1 MHLLGLL
8 VTVYALVVVV
18 VSAPLTHLTRHV
30 PRRYLLSSLLGVFVV
45 ATLAAAAAPGY
56 WWLMAARVVTALSQA
71 VFWSIAPVTAA
82 GLFPP
87 EKRGRA
93 IAGVVAGG
101 PVAILV
107 GVPAGTW
114 IGQQAGWRLPFVV
127 LAGFGLAGAA
137 AVALLVPTTKP
148 SESHAAA
155 GTAPNARRYWML
167 AATTVLAVAGTFTAY
182 TYVSAFL
189 TKVSGLPASDVPE
202 VLLLGGLGSLLG
214 AACTALL
221 LSRRPR
227 AAAVGPVGLLVVS
240 LLGLYFF
247 GTTGAAAVGLQ
258 ALESFGVAGVAISMQ
273 TRVLVVAPHSTDIA
287 SAWYSASYNAG
298 IASGPVI
305 GGLVLSGLGLRSTPL
320 VGGLL
325 AVLAL
330 AVVLSEPLAGRG
342 APEGGRTT

>member
-1 MHLLGLL
+1 
-8 VTVYALVVVV
+8 
-18 VSAPLTHLTRHV
+18 
-30 PRRYLLSSLLGVFVV
+30 LLGV
-45 ATLAAAAAPGY
+45 
-56 WWLMAARVVTALSQA
+56 
-71 VFWSIAPVTAA
+71 
-82 GLFPP
+82 
-87 EKRGRA
+87 
-93 IAGVVAGG
+93 
-101 PVAILV
+101 
-107 GVPAGTW
+107 
-114 IGQQAGWRLPFVV
+114 
-127 LAGFGLAGAA
+127 
-137 AVALLVPTTKP
+137 
-148 SESHAAA
+148 
-155 GTAPNARRYWML
+155 
-167 AATTVLAVAGTFTAY
+167 
-182 TYVSAFL
+182 
-189 TKVSGLPASDVPE
+189 
-202 VLLLGGLGSLLG
+202 
-214 AACTALL
+214 ACTALL
-221 LSRRPR
+221 LSHRPR
-227 AAAVGPVGLLVVS
+227 AAAAGPVGLLVVS